1 MCCPSCGNPVFYVRF
16 DYGVCRETGYHDA
29 GETPHCEVHGR
40 LDEGDLL
47 DATQVAELASL
58 FDGERDAVESAGGV
72 E

>member
-1 MCCPSCGNPVFYVRF
+1 MFCPLCTEPVFYVPF

-47 DATQVAELASL
+47 DEAQVAELISL
-58 FDGERDAVESAGGV
+58 FETESEEAHR
-72 E
+72 